1 MQTTNNLDIKNARQ
15 HIEADL
21 KELIEKHSYQ
31 NFFHEIYDYSLLPA
45 GKLFRPLL
53 AYATAMD
60 FGINLDNKDAHNS
73 IKSFSCAL
81 EIHHT
86 YTLIHDDMPCMDDDQ
101 YRRGRLSTHAKFGQW
116 QALLAGDALHG
127 LSFNLINKIKCNNK
141 YEILNYAHWC
151 LGAKGLILG
160 QALDLDH
167 QMTESFENL
176 VLTHKLKTARLIQL
190 AIVGAYLQT
199 ENTTF
204 QQAKALHRLG
214 HHMGVAFQ
222 LLDDL
227 CELEDEKLSEHES
240 AVNPWLTRQTQ
251 CFNELKRNLEYQKHF
266 FEKYGCENLRFVYG
280 QYLGKILSI
289 IENSKETIISHLSQL
304 KNEEDVETAQAA
316 SLDPIIS
323 LLNTLTL

>member
-1 MQTTNNLDIKNARQ
+1 MQTTNNVNRLDIKNARQ
-15 HIEADL
+15 HIEADI
-21 KELIEKHSYQ
+21 KSLIERHSYQ
-31 NFFHEIYDYSLLPA
+31 NFFHEVYDYSLLPA

-53 AYATAMD
+53 AYATAID
-60 FGINLDNKDAHNS
+60 FGLDINEKSAKES
-73 IKSFSCAL
+73 IKNFSCAL

-86 YTLIHDDMPCMDDDQ
+86 YTLIHDDMPCMDDDE

-127 LSFNLINKIKCNNK
+127 LSFNLINKIKTENK

-151 LGAKGLILG
+151 LGTKGLIFG

-176 VLTHKLKTARLIQL
+176 ILTHQLKTARLIQL
-190 AIVGAYLQT
+190 AIVGAYGLSPKANFT
-199 ENTTF
+199 
-204 QQAKALHRLG
+204 QAKALHRLG

-227 CELEDEKLSEHES
+227 CELEDEILSPHEA

-251 CFNELKRNLEYQKHF
+251 CFNELKRNLDYLEF
-266 FEKYGCENLRFVYG
+266 FFNEYGCENLRFVYG

-289 IENSKETIISHLSQL
+289 IENNKETIISHLL
-304 KNEEDVETAQAA
+304 KKENTETDNSA

>member
-1 MQTTNNLDIKNARQ
+1 MQNLIDIKERQ
-15 HIEADL
+15 TQIEADI
-21 KELIEKHSYQ
+21 KSVIDRANYN
-31 NFFHEIYDYSLLPA
+31 NFFSEIYDYSLLPA

-53 AYATAMD
+53 AWATAMD
-60 FGINLDNKDAHNS
+60 FGINLDSQSARAS
-73 IKSFSCAL
+73 ISNFSCAL

-86 YTLIHDDMPCMDDDQ
+86 YTLIHDDMPCMDDDE

-116 QALLAGDALHG
+116 QALLAGDALQS
-127 LSFNLINKIKCNNK
+127 LSFNLINKIKTPLK

-167 QMTESFENL
+167 QMTESFKNL
-176 VLTHKLKTARLIQL
+176 ILTHKLKTARLIQL
-190 AIVGAYLQT
+190 SIVGSYLQT
-199 ENTTF
+199 KDASLKV
-204 QQAKALHRLG
+204 AKDLHRLG
-214 HHMGVAFQ
+214 HHMGIAFQ

-227 CELEDEKLSEHES
+227 CELEDEKLSDHEE
-240 AVNPWLTRQTQ
+240 AVNPWKTRQED
-251 CFNELKRNLEYQKHF
+251 CYSELQRNLEYMRGF
-266 FEKYGCENLRFVYG
+266 FAKYHSENIKLVYG

-289 IENSKETIISHLSQL
+289 LKPNQETITQHL
-304 KNEEDVETAQAA
+304 NTETGQRPASY